1 MANEIEG
8 GEGITLVSLK
18 LLVQLHLHLDS
29 TCNLMSSASATA
41 NTTPAPASISCL
53 KPAAQKVNPITS
65 RLSDLIP
72 GGIHRVAVIAGFL
85 ARPGQKQFLSL
96 AALRSD
102 VMLKPKSTAMPLVL
116 RIKAH
121 AQLNCGSAV
130 QLLSNAFYNIITL
143 FHEYIDTKLLEGS
156 VNAESLSK
164 YLELPI
170 QETYVLYGAGSNAT
184 ASSTKTAKF
193 LASEDGLL
201 LCGLKRFGC
210 GNWESIQAQF
220 LPCRAARQLAIR
232 YKNLSS
238 RREPMN
244 PVKEFNERMMMPL
257 SEVEE
262 DLLYKGVQKFGNEFN
277 LISQHYLP
285 HRPAT
290 VLRKLWKALDVS
302 H

>member
-1 MANEIEG
+1 M
-8 GEGITLVSLK
+8 
-18 LLVQLHLHLDS
+18 
-29 TCNLMSSASATA
+29 
-41 NTTPAPASISCL
+41 
-53 KPAAQKVNPITS
+53 
-65 RLSDLIP
+65 
-72 GGIHRVAVIAGFL
+72 AVIAGFL

-102 VMLKPKSTAMPLVL
+102 VTLKPKSTAMPLVL

-121 AQLNCGSAV
+121 AQLNCGSGA

-143 FHEYIDTKLLEGS
+143 FHEYIDTELLEGT

-164 YLELPI
+164 YLELPM
-170 QETYVLYGAGSNAT
+170 QETYALYGAGSNAT

-262 DLLYKGVQKFGNEFN
+262 DLLYKVVS
-277 LISQHYLP
+277 LISVH
-285 HRPAT
+285 
-290 VLRKLWKALDVS
+290 LRSNVYFRESKNLVTNS
-302 H
+302 I

>member
-8 GEGITLVSLK
+8 GEGITLISLK

-29 TCNLMSSASATA
+29 TCNLMNSAHATS
-41 NTTPAPASISCL
+41 NNNNLAPASISCL
-53 KPAAQKVNPITS
+53 KPAVQKVNPITC

-102 VMLKPKSTAMPLVL
+102 VTLKPKSTAMPLVL

-121 AQLNCGSAV
+121 AQLNSGTGI

-143 FHEYIDTKLLEGS
+143 FHEYIDTKLLES
-156 VNAESLSK
+156 TVNAESLSK
-164 YLELPI
+164 HLELPM
-170 QETYVLYGAGSNAT
+170 QESYVLYGAHNSHPNNCNANT
-184 ASSTKTAKF
+184 NTTTKTAKF
-193 LASEDGLL
+193 LASEDALL

-262 DLLYKGVQKFGNEFN
+262 DLLYK
-277 LISQHYLP
+277 
-285 HRPAT
+285 
-290 VLRKLWKALDVS
+290 VLWQLKAVHFFLTCS
-302 H
+302 